1 MANSELN
8 KRVYIRQIKEDF
20 NLLQVTGD
28 DESLD
33 RWVIAPDIN
42 RPGLELSGYK
52 GDTELK
58 RVVVIGV
65 KEMEYIKTLD
75 YNTQKDRFDFLTDSF
90 TPCIIITSNA
100 EVPQCLKDVASQKNF
115 PVFVFPFK
123 TYSLT
128 TQLTTYLSEKLA
140 PVEQVH
146 GVMMNIY
153 GIGVLIMG
161 ESGIGKSELAL
172 DLIKR
177 GHYLVADD
185 VVEYSRFHY
194 NIVCKAPDSLKRL
207 LEIRGLGIVDV
218 NLMFGA
224 KSYLER
230 CNLDF
235 VIKLVSAS
243 EFQKNNNRLEP
254 SEMTTTFF
262 DIEKTRLEIPVT
274 YGKNISPIIE
284 AAVTNYI
291 LKNEGIDT
299 NEEFKRNIKNMI
311 IKKIGEN
318 NR

>member
-1 MANSELN
+1 MANNELN
-8 KRVYIRQIKEDF
+8 KRVYIREIKEDF
-20 NLLQVTGD
+20 NLFQVTGD

-42 RPGLELSGYK
+42 RPGLELSGFK
-52 GDTELK
+52 KDTELK

-75 YNTQKDRFDFLTDSF
+75 YDTQRDRFDFLTDSF

-100 EVPQCLKDVASQKNF
+100 EVPQSLKDIANQKNF

-194 NIVCKAPDSLKRL
+194 NIVCKAPEPLRRL
-207 LEIRGLGIVDV
+207 LEIRGLGVVDV

-254 SEMTTTFF
+254 AEMTTTFF

-274 YGKNISPIIE
+274 DGKNISPIIE

-299 NEEFKRNIKNMI
+299 NKEFKRNIKNMI
-311 IKKIGEN
+311 IKKIGEHN
-318 NR
+318 

>member
-1 MANSELN
+1 MANNELN
-8 KRVYIRQIKEDF
+8 KRVYIREIKEDF
-20 NLLQVTGD
+20 NLFQVTGD

-42 RPGLELSGYK
+42 RPGLELSGFK
-52 GDTELK
+52 KDTELK

-75 YNTQKDRFDFLTDSF
+75 YDTQRDRFDFLTDSF

-100 EVPQCLKDVASQKNF
+100 EVPQSLKDIANQKNF

-194 NIVCKAPDSLKRL
+194 NIVCKAPEPLRRL
-207 LEIRGLGIVDV
+207 LEIRGLGVVDV

-254 SEMTTTFF
+254 AEMTTTFF
-262 DIEKTRLEIPVT
+262 DIEKTRLEIPIT
-274 YGKNISPIIE
+274 DGKNISPIIE

-299 NEEFKRNIKNMI
+299 NEEFKHNIKNMI
-311 IKKIGEN
+311 IKKIGEHN
-318 NR
+318 

>member
-1 MANSELN
+1 MANNELN
-8 KRVYIRQIKEDF
+8 KRVYIREIKEDF
-20 NLLQVTGD
+20 NLFQVTGD

-42 RPGLELSGYK
+42 RPGLELSGFK
-52 GDTELK
+52 KDTELK

-75 YNTQKDRFDFLTDSF
+75 YDTQRDRFDFLTDSF

-100 EVPQCLKDVASQKNF
+100 EVPQSLKDIANQKNF

-194 NIVCKAPDSLKRL
+194 NIVCKAPEPLRRL
-207 LEIRGLGIVDV
+207 LEIRGLGVVDV

-254 SEMTTTFF
+254 AEMTTTFF

-274 YGKNISPIIE
+274 DGKNISPIIE
-284 AAVTNYI
+284 AAVTNYL

-311 IKKIGEN
+311 IKKIGEHN
-318 NR
+318 

>member
-58 RVVVIGV
+58 RIVVIGV

-75 YNTQKDRFDFLTDSF
+75 YDTQRDRFDFLTDSF

-100 EVPQCLKDVASQKNF
+100 EVPQCLKDVANSKNF
-115 PVFVFPFK
+115 PVFIFPFK

-128 TQLTTYLSEKLA
+128 TQLTTYMSEKLA

-207 LEIRGLGIVDV
+207 LEIRGLGVVDV

-254 SEMTTTFF
+254 AEMTTNFF

-274 YGKNISPIIE
+274 DGKNISPIIE

-311 IKKIGEN
+311 IKKIGEKN
-318 NR
+318 G

>member
-1 MANSELN
+1 MANNELN
-8 KRVYIRQIKEDF
+8 KRVYIREIKEDF
-20 NLLQVTGD
+20 NLFQVTGD

-42 RPGLELSGYK
+42 RPGLELSGFK
-52 GDTELK
+52 KDTELK

-75 YNTQKDRFDFLTDSF
+75 YDTQRDRFDFLTDSF

-100 EVPQCLKDVASQKNF
+100 EVTQSLKDIANQKNF

-194 NIVCKAPDSLKRL
+194 NIVCKAPEPLRRL
-207 LEIRGLGIVDV
+207 LEIRGLGVVDV

-243 EFQKNNNRLEP
+243 EFQKNNNRSEP
-254 SEMTTTFF
+254 AEMTTTFF

-274 YGKNISPIIE
+274 DGKNISPLIE

-311 IKKIGEN
+311 IKKIGEHN
-318 NR
+318 

>member
-1 MANSELN
+1 MGNNELS
-8 KRVYIRQIKEDF
+8 KRVYIREIKDVF
-20 NLLQVTGD
+20 NLTQVTGD
-28 DESLD
+28 NESLD

-52 GDTELK
+52 KDTELK
-58 RVVVIGV
+58 RIVVIGV
-65 KEMEYIKTLD
+65 KEQEYIKTLS
-75 YNTQKDRFDFLTDSF
+75 YEVQRDRFDFLTDSF
-90 TPCIIITSNA
+90 TPCIIYTANA
-100 EVPQCLKDVASQKNF
+100 EGPQSLKDVANSKNC

-128 TQLTTYLSEKLA
+128 TQLTTFLSEKLA

-153 GIGVLIMG
+153 GIGVLIIG
-161 ESGIGKSELAL
+161 KSGIGKSELAL

-194 NIVCKAPDSLKRL
+194 DIVCNAPDCLKRM
-207 LEIRGLGIVDV
+207 LEIRGLGVIDV

-224 KSYLER
+224 QSYLEK
-230 CNLDF
+230 CDLDF

-243 EFQKNNNRLEP
+243 EFQENNNRLEP
-254 SEMTTTFF
+254 AEKRMAFF
-262 DIEKTRLEIPVT
+262 DVEKTLLEIPVT
-274 YGKNISPIIE
+274 YGKNMSPIVE
-284 AAVTNYI
+284 AAVSNYI
-291 LKNEGIDT
+291 LKNNGVDT

-311 IKKIGEN
+311 IKKIGEHN
-318 NR
+318 

>member
-1 MANSELN
+1 MANNELN
-8 KRVYIRQIKEDF
+8 KRVYIREIKEDF
-20 NLLQVTGD
+20 NLFQVIGD

-42 RPGLELSGYK
+42 RPGLELSGFK
-52 GDTELK
+52 KDTELK

-75 YNTQKDRFDFLTDSF
+75 YDTQRDRFDFLTDSF

-100 EVPQCLKDVASQKNF
+100 EVPQSLKDIANQKNF

-194 NIVCKAPDSLKRL
+194 NIVCKAPEPLRRL
-207 LEIRGLGIVDV
+207 LEIRGLGVVDV

-254 SEMTTTFF
+254 AEMTTTFF

-274 YGKNISPIIE
+274 DGKNISPIIE

-311 IKKIGEN
+311 IKKIGEHN
-318 NR
+318 

>member
-1 MANSELN
+1 MANNELN
-8 KRVYIRQIKEDF
+8 KRVYIREIKEDF
-20 NLLQVTGD
+20 NLFQVTGD

-42 RPGLELSGYK
+42 RPGLELSGFK
-52 GDTELK
+52 KDTELK

-75 YNTQKDRFDFLTDSF
+75 YDTQRDRFDFLTDSF

-100 EVPQCLKDVASQKNF
+100 EVPQSLKDIANQKNF

-123 TYSLT
+123 TYSLP

-194 NIVCKAPDSLKRL
+194 NIVCKAPEPLRRL
-207 LEIRGLGIVDV
+207 LEIRGLGVVDV

-254 SEMTTTFF
+254 AEMTTTFF

-274 YGKNISPIIE
+274 DGKNISPIIE

-311 IKKIGEN
+311 IKKIGEHN
-318 NR
+318 

>member
-1 MANSELN
+1 MANNELN
-8 KRVYIRQIKEDF
+8 KRVYIREIKEDF
-20 NLLQVTGD
+20 NLFQVTGD

-42 RPGLELSGYK
+42 RPGLELSGFK
-52 GDTELK
+52 KDTELK

-75 YNTQKDRFDFLTDSF
+75 YDTQRDRFDFLTDSF

-100 EVPQCLKDVASQKNF
+100 EVPQSLKDIANQKNF

-194 NIVCKAPDSLKRL
+194 NIVCKAPEPLRRL
-207 LEIRGLGIVDV
+207 LEIRGLGVVDV

-254 SEMTTTFF
+254 AEMTTTFF

-274 YGKNISPIIE
+274 DGKNISPIIE

-299 NEEFKRNIKNMI
+299 NEEFKRDIKNMI
-311 IKKIGEN
+311 IKKIGEHN
-318 NR
+318 

>member
-1 MANSELN
+1 MANNELN
-8 KRVYIRQIKEDF
+8 KRVYIREIKEDF
-20 NLLQVTGD
+20 NLFQVTGD

-42 RPGLELSGYK
+42 RPGLELSGFK
-52 GDTELK
+52 KDTELK

-75 YNTQKDRFDFLTDSF
+75 YDTQRDRFDFLTDSF

-100 EVPQCLKDVASQKNF
+100 EVPQSLKDIANQKNF

-194 NIVCKAPDSLKRL
+194 NLVCKAPEPLRRL
-207 LEIRGLGIVDV
+207 LEIRGLGVVDV

-254 SEMTTTFF
+254 AEMTTTFF

-274 YGKNISPIIE
+274 DGKNISPIIE

-311 IKKIGEN
+311 IKKIGEHN
-318 NR
+318 

>member
-1 MANSELN
+1 MANNELN
-8 KRVYIRQIKEDF
+8 KRVYIREIKEDF
-20 NLLQVTGD
+20 NLFQVTGD

-42 RPGLELSGYK
+42 RPGLELSGFK
-52 GDTELK
+52 KDTELK

-75 YNTQKDRFDFLTDSF
+75 YDTQRDRFDFLTDSF

-100 EVPQCLKDVASQKNF
+100 EVPQSLKDIANQKNF

-194 NIVCKAPDSLKRL
+194 NIVCKAPEPLRRL
-207 LEIRGLGIVDV
+207 LEIRGLGVVDV

-254 SEMTTTFF
+254 AEMTTTFF

-274 YGKNISPIIE
+274 DGKNISPIIE

-299 NEEFKRNIKNMI
+299 NEEFKSDIKNMI
-311 IKKIGEN
+311 IKKIGEHN
-318 NR
+318 

>member
-1 MANSELN
+1 MANNELN
-8 KRVYIRQIKEDF
+8 KRVYIREIKEDF
-20 NLLQVTGD
+20 NLFQVTGD

-42 RPGLELSGYK
+42 RPGLELSGFK
-52 GDTELK
+52 KDTELK

-75 YNTQKDRFDFLTDSF
+75 YDTQRDRFDFLTDSF

-100 EVPQCLKDVASQKNF
+100 EVPQSLKDIANQKNF

-194 NIVCKAPDSLKRL
+194 NIVCKAPEPLRRL
-207 LEIRGLGIVDV
+207 LEIRGLGVVDV

-254 SEMTTTFF
+254 AEMTTTFF

-274 YGKNISPIIE
+274 DGKNISPIIE

-291 LKNEGIDT
+291 LKNEGIDI

-311 IKKIGEN
+311 IKKIGEHN
-318 NR
+318 

>member
-1 MANSELN
+1 MANNELN
-8 KRVYIRQIKEDF
+8 KRVYIREIKEDF
-20 NLLQVTGD
+20 NLFQVTGD

-42 RPGLELSGYK
+42 RPGLELSGFK
-52 GDTELK
+52 KDTELK

-75 YNTQKDRFDFLTDSF
+75 YDTQRDRFDFLTDSF

-100 EVPQCLKDVASQKNF
+100 EVPQSLKDIANQKNF

-194 NIVCKAPDSLKRL
+194 NIVCKAPEPLRRL
-207 LEIRGLGIVDV
+207 LEIRGLGVVDV

-254 SEMTTTFF
+254 AEMTTTFF

-274 YGKNISPIIE
+274 DGKNISPIIE

-311 IKKIGEN
+311 IKKIGEHN
-318 NR
+318 

>member
-1 MANSELN
+1 MANNELN

-20 NLLQVTGD
+20 NLFQVTGD

-42 RPGLELSGYK
+42 RPGLELSGFK
-52 GDTELK
+52 KDTELK

-75 YNTQKDRFDFLTDSF
+75 YDTQRDRFDFLTDSF

-100 EVPQCLKDVASQKNF
+100 EVPQSLKDIANQKNF

-194 NIVCKAPDSLKRL
+194 SIVCKAPEPLKRL
-207 LEIRGLGIVDV
+207 LEIRGLGVVDV

-254 SEMTTTFF
+254 AEMTTTFF

-311 IKKIGEN
+311 IKKIGEHN
-318 NR
+318 

>member
-1 MANSELN
+1 MANNELN
-8 KRVYIRQIKEDF
+8 KRVYIREIKEDF
-20 NLLQVTGD
+20 NLFQVTGD

-42 RPGLELSGYK
+42 RPGLELSGFK
-52 GDTELK
+52 KDTELK

-75 YNTQKDRFDFLTDSF
+75 YDTQRDRFDFLTDSF

-100 EVPQCLKDVASQKNF
+100 EVPQSLKDIANQKNF

-194 NIVCKAPDSLKRL
+194 NIVCKAPEPLRRL
-207 LEIRGLGIVDV
+207 LEIRGLGVVDV

-254 SEMTTTFF
+254 AEMTTTFF

-274 YGKNISPIIE
+274 DGKNISPIIE
-284 AAVTNYI
+284 AAVTIYI

-311 IKKIGEN
+311 IKKIGEHN
-318 NR
+318 

>member
-1 MANSELN
+1 MANNELN
-8 KRVYIRQIKEDF
+8 KRVYIREIKEDF
-20 NLLQVTGD
+20 NLFQVTGD

-42 RPGLELSGYK
+42 RPGLELSGFK
-52 GDTELK
+52 KDTELK

-75 YNTQKDRFDFLTDSF
+75 YDTQRDRFDFLTDSF

-100 EVPQCLKDVASQKNF
+100 EVPQSLKDIANQKNF

-194 NIVCKAPDSLKRL
+194 NLVCKAPEPLRRL
-207 LEIRGLGIVDV
+207 LEIRGLGVVEV

-254 SEMTTTFF
+254 AEMTTTFF

-274 YGKNISPIIE
+274 DGKNISPIIE

-311 IKKIGEN
+311 IKKIGEHN
-318 NR
+318 

>member
-1 MANSELN
+1 MANNELN
-8 KRVYIRQIKEDF
+8 KRVYIREIKEDF
-20 NLLQVTGD
+20 NLFQVTGD

-42 RPGLELSGYK
+42 RPGLELSGFK
-52 GDTELK
+52 KDTELK

-75 YNTQKDRFDFLTDSF
+75 YDTQRDRFDFLTDSF

-100 EVPQCLKDVASQKNF
+100 EVPQSLKDIANQKNF

-194 NIVCKAPDSLKRL
+194 NIVCKAPEPLRRL
-207 LEIRGLGIVDV
+207 LEIRGLGVVDV

-254 SEMTTTFF
+254 AEMTTTFF

-274 YGKNISPIIE
+274 DGKNISPIIE

-311 IKKIGEN
+311 IKKIGDHN
-318 NR
+318 

>member
-1 MANSELN
+1 MANNELN
-8 KRVYIRQIKEDF
+8 KRVYIREIKEDF
-20 NLLQVTGD
+20 NLFQVTGD

-42 RPGLELSGYK
+42 RPGLELSGFK
-52 GDTELK
+52 KDTELK

-75 YNTQKDRFDFLTDSF
+75 YDTQRDRFDFLTDSF

-100 EVPQCLKDVASQKNF
+100 EVPQSLKDIANQKNF

-194 NIVCKAPDSLKRL
+194 NIVCKAPEPLRRL
-207 LEIRGLGIVDV
+207 LEIRGLGVVDV

-254 SEMTTTFF
+254 AEMTTTFF
-262 DIEKTRLEIPVT
+262 DIEKTRLEIPIT
-274 YGKNISPIIE
+274 DGKNISPIIE

-299 NEEFKRNIKNMI
+299 NEEFKRDIKNMI
-311 IKKIGEN
+311 IKKIGEHN
-318 NR
+318 

>member
-1 MANSELN
+1 MANNELN
-8 KRVYIRQIKEDF
+8 KRVYIREIKEDF
-20 NLLQVTGD
+20 NLFQVTGD

-42 RPGLELSGYK
+42 RPGLELSGFK
-52 GDTELK
+52 KDTELK

-75 YNTQKDRFDFLTDSF
+75 YDTQRDRFDFLTDSF

-100 EVPQCLKDVASQKNF
+100 EVPQSLKDIANQKNF

-194 NIVCKAPDSLKRL
+194 NIVCKAPEPLRRL
-207 LEIRGLGIVDV
+207 LEIRGLGVVDV

-254 SEMTTTFF
+254 AEMTTTFF
-262 DIEKTRLEIPVT
+262 DIEKTRLEIPIT
-274 YGKNISPIIE
+274 DGKNISPIIE

-311 IKKIGEN
+311 IKKIGEHN
-318 NR
+318 

>member
-1 MANSELN
+1 MANNELN
-8 KRVYIRQIKEDF
+8 KRVYIREIKEDF
-20 NLLQVTGD
+20 NLFQVTGD

-42 RPGLELSGYK
+42 RPGLELSGFK
-52 GDTELK
+52 KDTELK

-75 YNTQKDRFDFLTDSF
+75 YDTQRDRFDFLTDSF

-100 EVPQCLKDVASQKNF
+100 EVPQSLKDIANQKNF

-194 NIVCKAPDSLKRL
+194 NIVCKAPEPLRRL
-207 LEIRGLGIVDV
+207 LEIRGLGVVDV

-243 EFQKNNNRLEP
+243 EFKKNNNRLEP
-254 SEMTTTFF
+254 AEMTTTFF

-274 YGKNISPIIE
+274 DGKNISPIIE

-311 IKKIGEN
+311 IKKIGEHN
-318 NR
+318 

>member
-1 MANSELN
+1 MGNNELN
-8 KRVYIRQIKEDF
+8 KRVYIREIKEDF
-20 NLLQVTGD
+20 NLFQVTGD

-42 RPGLELSGYK
+42 RPGLELSGFK
-52 GDTELK
+52 KDTELK

-75 YNTQKDRFDFLTDSF
+75 YDTQRDRFDFLTDSF

-100 EVPQCLKDVASQKNF
+100 EVPQSLKDIANQKNF

-194 NIVCKAPDSLKRL
+194 NIVCKAPEPLRRL
-207 LEIRGLGIVDV
+207 LEIRGLGVVDV

-254 SEMTTTFF
+254 AEMTTTFF
-262 DIEKTRLEIPVT
+262 DIEKTRLEIPIT
-274 YGKNISPIIE
+274 DGKNISPIIE

-311 IKKIGEN
+311 IKKIGEHN
-318 NR
+318 